1 MDEKGIQLGGGQ
13 KDGKKSYYF
22 KRLRKQCYKL
32 RSDNLE
38 LVTVIECVSVGG
50 HKAPTSFILK
60 DGPAPDIQ
68 GVDNVGRYVIIM
80 TIISIITSTYKYL
93 NLECQCQVLWVWMD
107 RPWTSSPVGLKSI
120 YPLCSVQSCWHN
132 QANHLDYWWSWF
144 PWTPGYQTCSIWKP
158 RGYYSHCFCISV

>member
-93 NLECQCQVLWVWMD
+93 NLECQCQVL
-107 RPWTSSPVGLKSI
+107 
-120 YPLCSVQSCWHN
+120 
-132 QANHLDYWWSWF
+132 
-144 PWTPGYQTCSIWKP
+144 
-158 RGYYSHCFCISV
+158 